1 MLISELKPL
10 ETTKPR
16 TLKSAGLSY
25 GPDTGQA

>member
-1 MLISELKPL
+1 MLISELKLL

-16 TLKSAGLSY
+16 TLTSAGLGY